1 MGDTAETAATETI
14 VAAARRDP
22 ALLAAG
28 DALATNDLA
37 TAESILRPILKQRP
51 TDVVAIRMMAELA
64 ARVGRP
70 ADAEH
75 LLRRTIELAPGWE
88 APRANLATLLYRQ
101 HRWQDALDE
110 LGRIETGDNE
120 LGRSLKAA
128 VMGRIGAY
136 EEGIA
141 LYREILA
148 RHPDNPKVWMSL
160 GHMLKTVGRQDEA
173 VDAYRQGLEIAPAMG
188 EIWWSLANLKTVRFS
203 NEDVAAMQTALG
215 SPDLSDEDRL
225 HLHFALGK
233 ALEDRREDAE
243 AFAHYSSGN
252 AIRAGQV
259 RYDPEEVRG
268 EVDRSIAFFTSE
280 LLASRAGLGCDAH
293 DPIFIVGMPRAGS
306 TLIEQILASHPQVEG
321 TTELHD
327 LITVSKRLRDRGE
340 LPGILAE
347 LEASELR
354 SLGQAYLDLARVH
367 RSTDR
372 PFFIDKMPN
381 NWSRIGL
388 IRLVLPNAK
397 IIDAR
402 RHPLACC
409 FSNFKQHF
417 ARGQGFS
424 YDLTHLG
431 RYYADYVR
439 LMAHFDTVA
448 PRTVHRLVHE
458 QLVADPE
465 GEVRRLLDYLGL
477 PFDEACLRFH
487 ENKRAVATPSSE
499 QVRRP
504 ITSEGLDQWRRFDA
518 WLDPLRTALGPTLQT
533 WDDATLQ

>member
-1 MGDTAETAATETI
+1 
-14 VAAARRDP
+14 
-22 ALLAAG
+22 
-28 DALATNDLA
+28 
-37 TAESILRPILKQRP
+37 
-51 TDVVAIRMMAELA
+51 MMAELA

-70 ADAEH
+70 VDAEH
-75 LLRRTIELAPGWE
+75 LLRRAIELAPDWE

-101 HRWQDALDE
+101 HRWQDALAE
-110 LGRIETGDNE
+110 LGRMNTGEE

-128 VMGRIGAY
+128 VLGRIGAY

-141 LYREILA
+141 LYREILE
-148 RHPDNPKVWMSL
+148 RHPGNPKVWMSL
-160 GHMLKTVGRQDEA
+160 GHMLKTVGEQEA
-173 VDAYRQGLEIAPAMG
+173 ALDAYRQGLKIAPALG

-203 NEDVAAMQTALG
+203 DEDVAAMETALG
-215 SPDLSDEDRL
+215 RPDLGEEDCL

-233 ALEDRREDAE
+233 ALEDRHEDAD
-243 AFAHYSSGN
+243 AFAHYAAGN
-252 AIRAGQV
+252 AIRARQV
-259 RYDPEEVRG
+259 HYDPAEVSD
-268 EVDRSIAFFTSE
+268 EVDRSIAFFTQE
-280 LLASRAGLGCDAH
+280 LLASRAGLGCDAP

-306 TLIEQILASHPQVEG
+306 TLLEQILASHPQVEG

-327 LITVSKRLRDRGE
+327 LITVSKGLRDRGE
-340 LPGILAE
+340 LPAILAA
-347 LEASELR
+347 LSADELR
-354 SLGQAYLDLARVH
+354 ALGQSYLDQTRVH

-381 NWSRIGL
+381 NWARIGL
-388 IRLVLPNAK
+388 IRLILPSAK

-424 YDLTHLG
+424 YDLTNLG
-431 RYYADYVR
+431 RYYSDYVR
-439 LMAHFDTVA
+439 LMAHFDRVA
-448 PRTVHRLVHE
+448 PGAVHRVIHE

-465 GEVRRLLDYLGL
+465 AEVRRLLDYLGL

-487 ENKRAVATPSSE
+487 ENKRAVATASSE

-504 ITSEGLDQWRRFDA
+504 ITAEGLDQWRRFEA
-518 WLDPLRTALGPTLQT
+518 WLDPLKTALGPCVANLG
-533 WDDATLQ
+533 